1 MKFVIVYDS
10 VSKTRVTEKVA
21 VMIQDALK
29 EKGIEAEAL
38 QVNHASGVRI
48 EDFDCLIVGSP
59 TMGWRPTK
67 ETMNFLDGLKGKVSA
82 NQCAASFDTQ
92 MKVFI
97 SGNANKA
104 MEPEAHRDRLQDR
117 PAAAAGLCARRE
129 GQLPAEGRRTGE
141 GQGVGQGHSGRG
153 LKKVV
158 CGHLTAPEFVRST
171 RSGSMPLPKRTGP
184 SRRRQGQGIRRSSAS
199 FGRCS

>member
-38 QVNHASGVRI
+38 QVNHASGIKI

-59 TMGWRPTK
+59 TMGWKPTK
-67 ETMNFLDGLKGKVSA
+67 ETMSFLDGLKGKVTPSKY
-82 NQCAASFDTQ
+82 AASFDTQ
-92 MKVFI
+92 MKSFM

-104 MEPEAHRDRLQDR
+104 MGQKLTEVGFRIAQPPLLAYVHGGKDKYQLRDGEPEKVKEWAKGISD
-117 PAAAAGLCARRE
+117 
-129 GQLPAEGRRTGE
+129 T
-141 GQGVGQGHSGRG
+141 VS
-153 LKKVV
+153 KK
-158 CGHLTAPEFVRST
+158 
-171 RSGSMPLPKRTGP
+171 
-184 SRRRQGQGIRRSSAS
+184 
-199 FGRCS
+199 

>member
-29 EKGIEAEAL
+29 EKGIDAEAL

-92 MKVFI
+92 MKLFI

-104 MEPEAHRDRLQDR
+104 MGQKLTEIGFKIAQPPLLAYVHGGKDNYQLRDGEPEKVKEWAKGIPDS
-117 PAAAAGLCARRE
+117 
-129 GQLPAEGRRTGE
+129 
-141 GQGVGQGHSGRG
+141 VS
-153 LKKVV
+153 KK
-158 CGHLTAPEFVRST
+158 
-171 RSGSMPLPKRTGP
+171 
-184 SRRRQGQGIRRSSAS
+184 
-199 FGRCS
+199 